1 MHLKQRIFTYSAYG
15 PITKKWRKNLKIMQ
29 KVDISTKMRVTKPV
43 FNMIWLMAAIKIW
56 LKNRIRKMFEK

>member
-1 MHLKQRIFTYSAYG
+1 
-15 PITKKWRKNLKIMQ
+15 MQ